1 MSHISISSPFIRSF
15 IHTDYTVGT
24 SVGGFLAA
32 AVTPERRTVVII
44 QNQSTT
50 ASIEV
55 ILNGSGTA
63 GIYVAPLGSLT
74 VDNYLGI
81 VRMSA
86 SAASTPVHIAYAT
99 A

>member
-1 MSHISISSPFIRSF
+1 MSHISFSSPFIRSF
-15 IHTDYTVGT
+15 VQADYTVGT
-24 SVGGFLAA
+24 SVTGYLAA
-32 AVTPERRTVVII
+32 AATPERRIVVII

-55 ILNGSGTA
+55 ILGSGSV

-74 VDNYLGI
+74 IDNYLGI

>member
-1 MSHISISSPFIRSF
+1 MANIQISSPFIRSF

-24 SVGGFLAA
+24 SVGTTLAA
-32 AVTPERRTVVII
+32 ATTPERRTVVII

-55 ILNGSGTA
+55 ILAGSGSA

-74 VDNYLGI
+74 IDNYLGV

-86 SAASTPVHIAYAT
+86 SAAATPVHIAYAT